1 MQPIAL
7 VSARVAAALDTD
19 LPPLV
24 RALTDLGVPV
34 EVVNW
39 DDPDVD
45 WSRFQQA
52 VLRSTWDYAE
62 RLPEFL
68 AFADRVA
75 ALTRLRNAP
84 PVLRWNTDKHYLSE
98 LAGLGVATVPSV
110 FAEPGADAAHALA
123 AFRQAWPSREYVI
136 KPAVGAGSR
145 DAARY
150 HDDQRTVAV
159 AHIQRLL
166 DDRRSVLMQPYLDRV
181 DAAGETALLYF
192 GGAFSHAIRKGPL
205 LKAHAGPTELL
216 FAIEDIQPR
225 EATAA
230 ERAVG
235 AQVLDAM
242 AKVPALQGLLPLPY
256 ARVDLLLDELGQP
269 CLLELELT
277 EPSTFLEHDPAA
289 ARRFAEVLLGS

>member
-1 MQPIAL
+1 MRPIAL

-19 LPPLV
+19 LPPL
-24 RALTDLGVPV
+24 RQALTDLGVPV
-34 EVVNW
+34 EIVNW

-45 WSRFQQA
+45 WSRFEQA

-68 AFADRVA
+68 AWADHVA
-75 ALTRLRNAP
+75 TLTRLRNAP
-84 PVLRWNTDKHYLSE
+84 PVVRWNTDKHYLSE
-98 LAGLGVATVPSV
+98 LAALGVATVPSV
-110 FAEPGADAAHALA
+110 FAEPGADAEGALT

-136 KPAVGAGSR
+136 KPTVGAGSR

-150 HDDQRTVAV
+150 QDGQQATAV

-166 DDRRSVLMQPYLDRV
+166 AAGRSVLMQPYLDRV

-192 GGAFSHAIRKGPL
+192 AGTFSHAIRKGPL
-205 LKAHAGPTELL
+205 LQPHAGPTELL
-216 FAIEDIQPR
+216 FAVEDIR
-225 EATAA
+225 RRDATPA
-230 ERAVG
+230 ERDVG
-235 AQVLDAM
+235 AQVLAAL
-242 AKVPALQGLLPLPY
+242 AKVPALQGLMPLPY
-256 ARVDLLLDELGQP
+256 ARVDLLLDDHGQP

-289 ARRFAEVLLGS
+289 ARRFAEALIHH